1 MTARRPILVVGMT
14 DAGAAGL
21 PSALYERIV
30 QATLLVGGQRHLAAF
45 PAYTGERLVIG
56 AKVEPALERLK
67 LAWERGEAA
76 VVLASGD
83 PLWYGIGVSL
93 RRALPPDALDI
104 IPAPTS
110 AQLAFAALAEPWHD
124 AALLSAHGRP
134 LDAVISGVLHA
145 PKAAILTDQQHT
157 PARIATALLEAGLS
171 PTTRCAICEHL
182 GGPAQR
188 VVRTTLRDAADQTF
202 ATLNVFVVWNDDVAR
217 QTAVPPGLPD
227 EAFSTEAGQITK
239 REVRLLSL
247 AELALQPGETL
258 WDIGAGSGSVG
269 IEAAR
274 ACPTARVY
282 AIERRERFIAHVRE
296 NLQRF
301 PAPNLRVIHGE
312 APEACVGL
320 PDPHAIFIGGSG
332 GRLKEIVSM
341 VQQRLKPH
349 GRLVLNLVTLDH
361 VHQVTVLLPEARV
374 VQAQINRGAPIQSS
388 LRLEALNPVFIIVW
402 QKENRHD

>member
-1 MTARRPILVVGMT
+1 MTVRRPILVVGMT

-56 AKVEPALERLK
+56 ATVEPALERLK
-67 LAWERGEAA
+67 LAWECSEAA

-134 LDAVISGVLHA
+134 LDAVISSVLHA

-157 PARIATALLEAGLS
+157 PARIAAALLEAGLP

-188 VVRTTLRDAADQTF
+188 VVRTTLRDAADQTLRRSMCSWSGMMTSP
-202 ATLNVFVVWNDDVAR
+202 AC
-217 QTAVPPGLPD
+217 
-227 EAFSTEAGQITK
+227 
-239 REVRLLSL
+239 LL
-247 AELALQPGETL
+247 
-258 WDIGAGSGSVG
+258 
-269 IEAAR
+269 
-274 ACPTARVY
+274 C
-282 AIERRERFIAHVRE
+282 
-296 NLQRF
+296 
-301 PAPNLRVIHGE
+301 
-312 APEACVGL
+312 
-320 PDPHAIFIGGSG
+320 
-332 GRLKEIVSM
+332 
-341 VQQRLKPH
+341 
-349 GRLVLNLVTLDH
+349 RLV
-361 VHQVTVLLPEARV
+361 
-374 VQAQINRGAPIQSS
+374 
-388 LRLEALNPVFIIVW
+388 
-402 QKENRHD
+402 

>member
-1 MTARRPILVVGMT
+1 MTTHRPILVVGMT

-21 PSALYERIV
+21 PPALYERII

-45 PAYTGERLVIG
+45 PAYTGERLVID
-56 AKVEPALERLK
+56 ATVEPALERLK

-93 RRALPPDALDI
+93 RRALPPEALDI

-124 AALLSAHGRP
+124 AALLSAHGRS
-134 LDAVISGVLHA
+134 LDAVIPGVLYA
-145 PKAAILTDQQHT
+145 PIAAILTDQQHT
-157 PARIATALLEAGLS
+157 PARIAATLLEVGLP
-171 PTTRCAICEHL
+171 PTTRCAVCEHL
-182 GGPAQR
+182 GGSAQR
-188 VVRTTLRDAADQTF
+188 VVRTTLRDATEQTF
-202 ATLNVFVVWNDDVAR
+202 AALNVFVVWNDDAAP
-217 QTAVPPGLPD
+217 QPAVPPGLPD

-274 ACPTARVY
+274 ACPSVRVY
-282 AIERRERFIAHVRE
+282 AIERRERFISHMRE
-296 NLQRF
+296 NLRRF
-301 PAPNLRVIHGE
+301 PAPNLRVIHGK
-312 APEACVGL
+312 APEACADL
-320 PDPHAIFIGGSG
+320 PDPHAVFIGGSG
-332 GRLKEIVSM
+332 GRLAEIVSIA
-341 VQQRLKPH
+341 QQRLQPH
-349 GRLVLNLVTLDH
+349 GRLVLNLVTLEH
-361 VHQVTVLLPEARV
+361 VHQATALLPEARI
-374 VQAQINRGAPIQSS
+374 VQVQINRGAPIQAF
-388 LRLEALNPVFIIVW
+388 LRLEALNPVFIITW
-402 QKENRHD
+402 QKENRHG

>member
-1 MTARRPILVVGMT
+1 MTARCPILVVGMT

-56 AKVEPALERLK
+56 ATVQPALERLK
-67 LAWERGEAA
+67 LAWERGESA

-93 RRALPPDALDI
+93 RRTLPPDALDI

-124 AALLSAHGRP
+124 AALLSAHSRP
-134 LDAVISGVLHA
+134 LDTVIAHVLAA
-145 PKAAILTDQQHT
+145 PKAAILTDQRNT
-157 PARIATALLEAGLS
+157 PTRIAAALLEAGLP

-202 ATLNVFVVWNDDVAR
+202 AALNVFVVWNDYLAR
-217 QTAVPPGLPD
+217 YTPMPPGLPD
-227 EAFSTEAGQITK
+227 EAFSTIAGQITK

-247 AELALQPGETL
+247 AELAIRSGDVL

-282 AIERRERFIAHVRE
+282 AIERRERFIAHMQE
-296 NLQRF
+296 NLRRF

-312 APEACVGL
+312 APEACADC
-320 PDPHAIFIGGSG
+320 PDPHAIFVGGSG
-332 GRLKEIVSM
+332 GRLAEIVS
-341 VQQRLKPH
+341 VAQQRLKPH

-361 VHQVTVLLPEARV
+361 VHQATALLPDARV
-374 VQAQINRGAPIQSS
+374 VQAQINRGAPIQSL
-388 LRLEALNPVFIIVW
+388 LRLEALNPVFIIAW

>member
-1 MTARRPILVVGMT
+1 MTARCPILVVGMT

-56 AKVEPALERLK
+56 ATVQPALERLK
-67 LAWERGEAA
+67 LAWERGESA

-93 RRALPPDALDI
+93 RRTLPPAALDI
-104 IPAPTS
+104 IPAPPS
-110 AQLAFAALAEPWHD
+110 AQLACAALAEPWHD
-124 AALLSAHGRP
+124 AALLSAHSRP
-134 LDAVISGVLHA
+134 LDTVIAHVLAA
-145 PKAAILTDQQHT
+145 PKAAILTDQRNT
-157 PARIATALLEAGLS
+157 PTRIAAALLEAGLP

-202 ATLNVFVVWNDDVAR
+202 AALNVFVVWNDYLAR
-217 QTAVPPGLPD
+217 YTPMPPGLPD
-227 EAFSTEAGQITK
+227 EAFSTIAGQITK

-247 AELALQPGETL
+247 AELAIRSGDVL

-282 AIERRERFIAHVRE
+282 AIERRERFIAHMRE

-312 APEACVGL
+312 APEACADC
-320 PDPHAIFIGGSG
+320 PDPHAIFVGGSG
-332 GRLKEIVSM
+332 GRLAEIVS
-341 VQQRLKPH
+341 VAQQRLKPH
-349 GRLVLNLVTLDH
+349 GRLVLNLVTLEH
-361 VHQVTVLLPEARV
+361 VHQATALLPDARV
-374 VQAQINRGAPIQSS
+374 VQAQINRGAPIQSL
-388 LRLEALNPVFIIVW
+388 LRLEALNPVFIIAW

>member
-21 PSALYERIV
+21 PPALYERIV

-56 AKVEPALERLK
+56 ATVQPALERLK
-67 LAWERGEAA
+67 LAWERGESA

-93 RRALPPDALDI
+93 RRTLPPDALDI

-124 AALLSAHGRP
+124 AALLSAHSRP
-134 LDAVISGVLHA
+134 LDTVIAHVLAA
-145 PKAAILTDQQHT
+145 PKAAILTDQRNT
-157 PARIATALLEAGLS
+157 PTRIAAALLEAGLP

-202 ATLNVFVVWNDDVAR
+202 AALNVFVVWNDYLAR
-217 QTAVPPGLPD
+217 YTPMPPGLPD
-227 EAFSTEAGQITK
+227 EAFSTIAGQITK

-247 AELALQPGETL
+247 AELAIRSGDVL

-282 AIERRERFIAHVRE
+282 AIERRERFIAHMRE

-312 APEACVGL
+312 APEACADC
-320 PDPHAIFIGGSG
+320 PDPHAIFVGGSG
-332 GRLKEIVSM
+332 GRLAEIVS
-341 VQQRLKPH
+341 VAQQRLKPH

-361 VHQVTVLLPEARV
+361 VHQATALLPDARV
-374 VQAQINRGAPIQSS
+374 VQAQINRGAPIQSL
-388 LRLEALNPVFIIVW
+388 LRLEALNPVFIIAW

>member
-56 AKVEPALERLK
+56 ATVEPALERLK
-67 LAWERGEAA
+67 LAWECSEAA

-134 LDAVISGVLHA
+134 LDAVISSVLHA

-157 PARIATALLEAGLS
+157 PARIAAALLEAGLP

-202 ATLNVFVVWNDDVAR
+202 AALNVFVVWNDYLAR
-217 QTAVPPGLPD
+217 YTPMPPGLPD
-227 EAFSTEAGQITK
+227 EAFSTIAGQITK

-247 AELALQPGETL
+247 AELAIRSGDVL

-282 AIERRERFIAHVRE
+282 AIERRERFIAHMRE

-312 APEACVGL
+312 APEACADC
-320 PDPHAIFIGGSG
+320 PDPHAIFVGGSG
-332 GRLKEIVSM
+332 GRLAEIVS
-341 VQQRLKPH
+341 VAQQRLKPH
-349 GRLVLNLVTLDH
+349 GRLVLNLVTLEH
-361 VHQVTVLLPEARV
+361 VHRATALLPDARV
-374 VQAQINRGAPIQSS
+374 TQAQFNRGTPIQSL
-388 LRLEALNPVFIIVW
+388 LRLEALNPVFIIAW

>member
-21 PSALYERIV
+21 PPALYERII

-56 AKVEPALERLK
+56 ATVEPALERLK
-67 LAWERGEAA
+67 LAWEHGEAA

-83 PLWYGIGVSL
+83 PLWYGVGVSL
-93 RRALPPDALDI
+93 RRTLPPDALDI

-124 AALLSAHGRP
+124 AALLSAHGRS

-157 PARIATALLEAGLS
+157 PTRIAAALLEAGL
-171 PTTRCAICEHL
+171 PPNTRCAVCEHL
-182 GGPAQR
+182 GGSAQR
-188 VVRTTLRDAADQTF
+188 VVRTTLRDATEQTF
-202 ATLNVFVVWNDDVAR
+202 AALNVFVLWNDDAAP
-217 QTAVPPGLPD
+217 QPAVPPGLPD

-282 AIERRERFIAHVRE
+282 AIERREQFVAHMKE

-301 PAPNLRVIHGE
+301 PAPNLRVIYGE
-312 APEACVGL
+312 APEACADL
-320 PDPHAIFIGGSG
+320 PDPHAIFVGGSG
-332 GRLKEIVSM
+332 GRLAEIVSTA
-341 VQQRLKPH
+341 QQRLKPH
-349 GRLVLNLVTLDH
+349 GRLVLNLVTLEH
-361 VHQVTVLLPEARV
+361 VYQATALLPEARI
-374 VQAQINRGAPIQSS
+374 VQAQINRGAPIQAF
-388 LRLEALNPVFIIVW
+388 LRLEALNPVFMIAW
-402 QKENRHD
+402 QKEKRHG

>member
-1 MTARRPILVVGMT
+1 MTVRRPILVVGMT

-45 PAYTGERLVIG
+45 PAYTGARLVIG
-56 AKVEPALERLK
+56 ATVEPALERLK
-67 LAWERGEAA
+67 LAWERGESA

-83 PLWYGIGVSL
+83 PLWYGIGASL

-124 AALLSAHGRP
+124 AALLSAHSRP
-134 LDAVISGVLHA
+134 LDTVIAHVLAA
-145 PKAAILTDQQHT
+145 PKAAILTDQRNT
-157 PARIATALLEAGLS
+157 PTRIAAALLEAGLP

-202 ATLNVFVVWNDDVAR
+202 AALNVFVVWNDYLAR
-217 QTAVPPGLPD
+217 YTPMPPGLPD
-227 EAFSTEAGQITK
+227 EAFSTIAGQITK

-247 AELALQPGETL
+247 AELAIRSGDVL

-282 AIERRERFIAHVRE
+282 AIERRERFIAHMRE

-312 APEACVGL
+312 APEACADC
-320 PDPHAIFIGGSG
+320 PDPHAIFVGGSG
-332 GRLKEIVSM
+332 GRLAEIVS
-341 VQQRLKPH
+341 VAQQRLKPH

-361 VHQVTVLLPEARV
+361 VHQATALLPDARV
-374 VQAQINRGAPIQSS
+374 VQAQINRGAPIQSL
-388 LRLEALNPVFIIVW
+388 LRLEALNPVFIIAW